1 LTKGRCHRYTQSDM
15 EIGQIL
21 DKARGYL
28 SEDKL
33 ASVEGAYQS
42 ALKAHQGQLRESG
55 EPYLQHPLETASIL
69 VDLKLDASS
78 IAAALLHDVVEDC
91 AVPLSQI
98 EETFGPE
105 ISKLVDG
112 VSKISHISWQR
123 IEKPK
128 KGDLQT
134 ESLRKMLVAMAEDM
148 RVVFI
153 KLADR
158 LHNMRTL
165 DALPPARQRAIAR
178 ETLEVYAPLAHRLGI
193 TRVRAQLEDLAFY
206 YLQPVK
212 YRHIE
217 RLIAKRQADQET
229 FINRAISV
237 LESEF
242 EKAGLK
248 VKVRGR
254 SKNLYA
260 VYKKIER
267 YTSQGKSFAD
277 IYDIIALRVLV
288 DKVEDCY
295 HALGIIHNLWHP
307 LSSEFNDYIANPKE
321 SGYQSLHTT
330 VMCFGITPLEIQ
342 IRTDQMHHTAE
353 YGIAAHWRY
362 KEGARQDAQFDR
374 RMSVLRQLLEWHKEF
389 SGTAEFLESVKTDI
403 FQNQVF
409 VYTPEGE
416 IKDMPAG
423 SRPVDF
429 AYRIHTD
436 LGHRCIGAKV
446 NGRLVPLT
454 YQLGN
459 GDTVEII
466 TAKGDKGPSRDW
478 LNPNLGYVTTSHAR
492 GRIRQW
498 FKKQARS
505 DNIEKGKELLEKELR
520 RLGIN
525 SANRDEVALFFKY
538 ETLDDF
544 YAAIGYG
551 EISTNQIAMKLAV
564 REEQPKVTETASVT
578 PVPPSVKVL
587 GTGELL
593 THIASCCNPL
603 PGDSIIGYITRS
615 RGVTVHRID
624 CTNVTNEKEKER
636 LISVEWGSGIQLY
649 PVVIRIDAWD
659 RVGILRDITTLIA
672 EEKINIASVNLSDH
686 EDHSASV
693 FITLTTKSVAQLSR
707 LMSKIEGIGGVINVA
722 RSTENIG

>member
-1 LTKGRCHRYTQSDM
+1 M
-15 EIGQIL
+15 EIAQIL
-21 DKARGYL
+21 ERAREYL

-42 ALKAHQGQLRESG
+42 AMIAHQGQLRESG

-105 ISKLVDG
+105 IIKLVEG
-112 VSKISHISWQR
+112 VSKLSQRSWQR
-123 IEKPK
+123 IDKSE
-128 KGDLQT
+128 KGDLHN
-134 ESLRKMLVAMAEDM
+134 ESLRKMLVAMAEDL

-165 DALPPARQRAIAR
+165 DALPPARQRAIAK

-193 TRVRAQLEDLAFY
+193 AKVRAQLEDLAFY

-217 RLIAKRQADQET
+217 KLVAKRQSDQED
-229 FINRAISV
+229 FINQAIQV
-237 LESEF
+237 LEGEL

-260 VYKKIER
+260 LHKKIEK
-267 YTSQGKSFAD
+267 YTSQGKDFED
-277 IYDIIALRVLV
+277 VYDIIALRVLV
-288 DKVEDCY
+288 DKIEDCY

-307 LSSEFNDYIANPKE
+307 LNSEFNDYIASPKE

-330 VMCFGITPLEIQ
+330 VMCLGTTPLEIQ
-342 IRTDQMHHTAE
+342 IRTHQMHHTAE

-362 KEGARQDAQFDR
+362 KEGTKQDSQFDQR
-374 RMSVLRQLLEWHKEF
+374 IAGLRQLLEWHNEL

-409 VYTPEGE
+409 VYTPQGD
-416 IKDMPAG
+416 IKDLPAG
-423 SRPVDF
+423 SRPVDY
-429 AYRIHTD
+429 AYRVHTD
-436 LGHRCIGAKV
+436 LGHRCVGAKV
-446 NGRLVPLT
+446 NGRLVPLS
-454 YQLGN
+454 YQLRN

-466 TAKGDKGPSRDW
+466 TAKGGKGPSRDW
-478 LNPNLGYVTTSHAR
+478 LNPNLEYVTTSHAR

-505 DNIEKGKELLEKELR
+505 ENIEKGKELLEKELR
-520 RLGIN
+520 RLVLN
-525 SANRDEVALFFKY
+525 STNRDEVARLFKY
-538 ETLDDF
+538 ETMDDF
-544 YAAIGYG
+544 HAAIGYG
-551 EISTNQIAMKLAV
+551 EITINQIAMKLAV
-564 REEQPKVTETASVT
+564 REEQPRVTETMPATSLS
-578 PVPPSVKVL
+578 PSIKVL

-593 THIASCCNPL
+593 THIANCCNPL
-603 PGDSIIGYITRS
+603 PGDSIIGYITRN
-615 RGVTVHRID
+615 RGVTVHRTD
-624 CTNVTNEKEKER
+624 CPNVINEQEKER
-636 LISVEWGSGIQLY
+636 LVSVEWGSGVQLY
-649 PVVIRIDAWD
+649 PVVILVEAWD
-659 RVGILRDITTLIA
+659 RVGLLRDITTLIA
-672 EEKINIASVNLSDH
+672 GEKINVASVTLSDH
-686 EDHSASV
+686 EDHSISV
-693 FITLTTKSVAQLSR
+693 FITLTTKGVTQLSR
-707 LMSKIEGIGGVINVA
+707 LLSKIEGIGGVINVV
-722 RSTENIG
+722 RSTEKKAST

>member
-1 LTKGRCHRYTQSDM
+1 M

-21 DKARGYL
+21 EKARGYL

-33 ASVEGAYQS
+33 APVEGAYQS

-91 AVPLSQI
+91 EVPLSQI

-112 VSKISHISWQR
+112 VSKLSHISWQR

-134 ESLRKMLVAMAEDM
+134 ESLRKMLVAMAEDL

-165 DALPPARQRAIAR
+165 AVLPPARQRAIAK

-193 TRVRAQLEDLAFY
+193 ARVRAQLEDLAFY

-212 YRHIE
+212 YRYIE
-217 RLIAKRQADQET
+217 KLVAKRQSDQED
-229 FINRAISV
+229 FINEAIRV
-237 LESEF
+237 LESEL
-242 EKAGLK
+242 KRAGLT
-248 VKVRGR
+248 VNVQGR

-260 VYKKIER
+260 VYKKIEK
-267 YTSQGKSFAD
+267 YTSQGKDFAD

-307 LSSEFNDYIANPKE
+307 LSSEFNDYIASPKE

-330 VMCFGITPLEIQ
+330 VMCFGTTPLEIQ
-342 IRTDQMHHTAE
+342 IRTNQMHYAAE

-362 KEGARQDAQFDR
+362 KEGARQDVQFDQ
-374 RMSVLRQLLEWHKEF
+374 RMSGLRQLLEWHREL

-416 IKDMPAG
+416 IKDLPAG

-429 AYRIHTD
+429 AYRVHTD

-454 YQLGN
+454 YQLRN

-466 TAKGDKGPSRDW
+466 ITKGDKGPSRDW

-505 DNIEKGKELLEKELR
+505 ENIEKGKELLEKELK
-520 RLGIN
+520 RLGLN
-525 SANRDEVALFFKY
+525 SVNRDEVALLFNY

-551 EISTNQIAMKLAV
+551 EISTNQIAVKLAV
-564 REEQPKVTETASVT
+564 REEQPKVAGIVPVT
-578 PVPPSVKVL
+578 SVPPRVKVL

-593 THIASCCNPL
+593 THIATCCNPL

-624 CTNVTNEKEKER
+624 CPNIINQKEKER

-649 PVVIRIDAWD
+649 PVAIRIDAWD
-659 RVGILRDITTLIA
+659 RVGLLRDITTLIA
-672 EEKINIASVNLSDH
+672 EEKINIASVNLSDS
-686 EDHSASV
+686 EDQSISV
-693 FITLTTKSVAQLSR
+693 LITLTTKSVAQLSR

-722 RSTENIG
+722 RSTENTG

>member
-1 LTKGRCHRYTQSDM
+1 M
-15 EIGQIL
+15 
-21 DKARGYL
+21 
-28 SEDKL
+28 
-33 ASVEGAYQS
+33 
-42 ALKAHQGQLRESG
+42 
-55 EPYLQHPLETASIL
+55 
-69 VDLKLDASS
+69 
-78 IAAALLHDVVEDC
+78 
-91 AVPLSQI
+91 PLSQI

-112 VSKISHISWQR
+112 VSKISHISWQG

-134 ESLRKMLVAMAEDM
+134 ESLRKMLVAMAEDL

-217 RLIAKRQADQET
+217 KLIAKRQADQEA
-229 FINRAISV
+229 FINRAIFV
-237 LESEF
+237 LENEF

-260 VYKKIER
+260 VYKKIEK
-267 YTSQGKSFAD
+267 YTSQGKDFAD

-330 VMCFGITPLEIQ
+330 VMCFGTTPLEIQ
-342 IRTDQMHHTAE
+342 IRTHQMHHMAE

-362 KEGARQDAQFDR
+362 KEGTRQDAQFDR
-374 RMSVLRQLLEWHKEF
+374 RMSGLRQLLEWHKEL

-429 AYRIHTD
+429 AYRVHTD

-454 YQLGN
+454 YQLRN

-505 DNIEKGKELLEKELR
+505 ENIEKGKELLEKELR

-525 SANRDEVALFFKY
+525 SVNRDEVALFFKY

-564 REEQPKVTETASVT
+564 REEQPKVTETAPVT
-578 PVPPSVKVL
+578 SVPPSVKVL

-624 CTNVTNEKEKER
+624 CPNVTNEKEKER

-659 RVGILRDITTLIA
+659 RVGLLRDITTLIA